1 MKKKIIVVMATLLA
15 LAFSASL
22 ALADIQPAAT
32 QSGVSNGIYSC
43 CGWGWGG
50 GYPPYPPPR
59 Y

>member
-1 MKKKIIVVMATLLA
+1 MKKKIIVVMATL

-22 ALADIQPAAT
+22 ALADIQPATT
-32 QSGVSNGIYSC
+32 QSGISNGIYSC
-43 CGWGWGG
+43 CGGGWGG